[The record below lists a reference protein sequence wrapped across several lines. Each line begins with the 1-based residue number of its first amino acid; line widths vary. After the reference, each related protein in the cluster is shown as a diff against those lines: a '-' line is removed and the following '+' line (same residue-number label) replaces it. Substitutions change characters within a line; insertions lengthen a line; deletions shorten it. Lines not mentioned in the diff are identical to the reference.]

1 MSLFQRLI
9 KLNKYKYFLIFFLG
23 IVFIFSDYNN
33 SLYKEQLWLENDSI
47 ELTNPE
53 LIQDIAANAVLSYE
67 YIEPIKISQTGANQK
82 LLDYGKTA
90 FGSIEIISDQPASF
104 KFELLEKSEIL
115 VNPNNRFSLGYFK
128 GNENINNS
136 KIVKLPKRNIPFQK
150 SLPLGMTGVI
160 PFRYVRISSDKE
172 NLNYQVKQIKIKY
185 PYKENPSNFISSN
198 KQLNA
203 VWTLAANT
211 IKNTSFS
218 NFFVDGNR
226 ERRPY
231 EADAYFTYLSQNA
244 LYNDNK
250 IALNTIEYLTEEP
263 TKILD
268 WAFTYIFL
276 IKEYYMQT
284 GDKDFLIN
292 LYPELEK
299 RLFLDFRQSNGLLN
313 VYSDKNYKLS
323 LGTEYLVPIIDWPYS
338 ERSEFAEKTQ
348 TFQTILKVKSEI
360 YLRQIRAYL
369 YKIYK
374 LDNLLQHQLNKIDY
388 LENSLKKVLPNNFVI
403 NAFLYQ
409 AIKDVSFLSKEIDEY
424 EKHKLY
430 DDLAEE
436 LKQNIKRYFYNDE
449 DGLFYDDLL
458 KRNTSIHSNVFA
470 IYFGL
475 SSHEDDRI
483 MQYVLNASNKSSIYL
498 AHYLLEGM
506 FNKKYD
512 KEAIEFITKNTDRS
526 WMRMIEKNETITSEV
541 WDIDIKPDMDWN
553 HPWGATPV
561 HHVVRNIVGI
571 SNSSPGY
578 EEITIIPNL
587 KDLNFYEALV
597 NTPKGEIF
605 VKFQRKEKNKKYSIV
620 CSALEVDTVI
630 KLLLEEK
637 ILLSINN
644 LDFKEVNSSNIFLEC

>member
-1 MSLFQRLI
+1 MSLFQRPI

-23 IVFIFSDYNN
+23 ILLISSDYKN
-33 SLYKEQLWLENDSI
+33 SLYKEKLWLENDSI

-53 LIQDIAANAVLSYE
+53 LIQDISANAVLSYE
-67 YIEPIKISQTGANQK
+67 HIEPIKVTQTGTNQK
-82 LLDYGKTA
+82 LIDYGKTA
-90 FGSIEIISDQPASF
+90 FGSIEISSDQPASF
-104 KFELLEKSEIL
+104 QFELLEKSDIF

-128 GNENINNS
+128 GNENINDS
-136 KIVKLPKRNIPFQK
+136 KIVKLPKRNIPSQK
-150 SLPLGMTGVI
+150 SLPLGMTGVV

-185 PYKENPSNFISSN
+185 PYKENPSSFVSSN

-203 VWTLAANT
+203 VWRLSADT

-250 IALNTIEYLTEEP
+250 IALNTIEYLTKEP

-292 LYPELEK
+292 IYPELEK
-299 RLFLDFRQSNGLLN
+299 RLFLDFRQSNGLLD

-323 LGTEYLVPIIDWPYS
+323 LGSKYLVPIIDWPFS
-338 ERSEFAEKTQ
+338 ERSEFAKKTE
-348 TFQTILKVKSEI
+348 TFQTVLKIKLEI
-360 YLRQIRAYL
+360 YLRHIRAYL
-369 YKIYK
+369 YKTYN

-388 LENSLKKVLPNNFVI
+388 LENSLKKVSPNNFVI

-409 AIKDVSFLSKEIDEY
+409 AIKDVSFLSKEIDKY

-430 DDLAEE
+430 NNLASDL
-436 LKQNIKRYFYNDE
+436 KHNIKKYFYNE
-449 DGLFYDDLL
+449 VDGLFYDDLL

-470 IYFGL
+470 IYFGI
-475 SSHEDDRI
+475 SSHEDERTI
-483 MQYVLNASNKSSIYL
+483 QYVLNASDRSSIYL

-506 FNKKYD
+506 FQKKYD
-512 KEAIEFITKNTDRS
+512 KEAIEFITKNTNRS
-526 WMRMIEKNETITSEV
+526 WMRMIEKNETITTEV

-571 SNSSPGY
+571 SNYSPGY
-578 EEITIIPNL
+578 SEISITPNL
-587 KDLNFYEALV
+587 EDLNFYEASV
-597 NTPKGEIF
+597 NTPRGEIF
-605 VKFQRKEKNKKYSIV
+605 IRFQHQEKNKKYSIV
-620 CSALEVDTVI
+620 CSAIEDDTVI
-630 KLLLEEK
+630 NLLLEEK

-644 LDFKEVNSSNIFLEC
+644 LDFTEVNQPKIFLEC